1 MNEKRAKPYEKSFLS
16 KPRIKLLRLPTEM
29 KSADKTD
36 EIWMT
41 SQKN

>member
-1 MNEKRAKPYEKSFLS
+1 MNDKRAKVWKVIFVETM
-16 KPRIKLLRLPTEM
+16 KLLRLPTEM